1 MTMRTN
7 CFLLVAILLGLI
19 PLNYTHANDSI
30 PKSVILY
37 TPYTKISVSP
47 GASIDYSIDL
57 INNSDELTNANL
69 SVSGLGSSWKHEM
82 KSGGW
87 SLSQLSVL
95 PKEKK
100 TFNLKVDVPL
110 KVNKGNYHFV
120 VYAGNAKL
128 PLDVVVA
135 QQGTYQTE
143 FTTDQPNMEGNSKS
157 TFTFSTT
164 LKNQTADQQLYALM
178 ANAPR
183 GWNVIFKP
191 NYKQATSAQ
200 VEPNS
205 SQNVSI
211 DITPPANVEAGSYKI
226 PVRAATGTTSAELEL
241 EVVVTGSFQME
252 LTTPRGLL
260 STDITAG
267 DVKPKLLRV
276 GMVTALVLAIHNFPE
291 GMVTFLAALK
301 DVNIAIPI
309 AIAIAIH
316 NIPEGISVSV
326 PVFYATGNR
335 KKAFWFSFLSGLAE
349 PVGAVIGYLVL
360 APFLDDNV
368 FGIIFGMI
376 AGIMV
381 FISLDELLPAAE
393 EYGKHHHAIYGLV
406 VGMAVMAL
414 SLLMLG

>member
-57 INNSDELTNANL
+57 INNTDELTNANL

-211 DITPPANVEAGSYKI
+211 DITPPANVEAR
-226 PVRAATGTTSAELEL
+226 PTRTFCTLPPDMRRTGKFVLGVTTPS
-241 EVVVTGSFQME
+241 SFQMRFASASGSLRFKKMLAPLRHE
-252 LTTPRGLL
+252 RSIMLPVMPIEPTRPIPRRSSG
-260 STDITAG
+260 TND
-267 DVKPKLLRV
+267 
-276 GMVTALVLAIHNFPE
+276 M
-291 GMVTFLAALK
+291 
-301 DVNIAIPI
+301 AIP
-309 AIAIAIH
+309 
-316 NIPEGISVSV
+316 
-326 PVFYATGNR
+326 
-335 KKAFWFSFLSGLAE
+335 FLRMFMGSRPTSCLGLSA
-349 PVGAVIGYLVL
+349 PGA
-360 APFLDDNV
+360 
-368 FGIIFGMI
+368 
-376 AGIMV
+376 
-381 FISLDELLPAAE
+381 
-393 EYGKHHHAIYGLV
+393 
-406 VGMAVMAL
+406 
-414 SLLMLG
+414 